1 MLPEPLGWGVSLE
14 PLSGAGDTMPGSQ
27 VKASVAK
34 PILGSWPA
42 KSLGGG
48 GKIKPAH
55 FQLLKVVV
63 TCQAECPEPGHEVSA
78 QVEVRAPFSGCP

>member
-1 MLPEPLGWGVSLE
+1 MLPEPLGWGVSLD

-34 PILGSWPA
+34 PILGSWPV
-42 KSLGGG
+42 KSLGEGA
-48 GKIKPAH
+48 KSSLPTPSY
-55 FQLLKVVV
+55 LKWWLNAR
-63 TCQAECPEPGHEVSA
+63 QCPEPGHEVSA